1 MSKRIFSGIFF
12 VALAVLIIGISFTA
26 GILHDYYS
34 SQFAVGLM
42 NEAHAIGS
50 AVEQIGKEY
59 LSDDISDKY
68 QNRITLIG
76 ADGKVIFDSSADPA
90 EMENHSDR
98 KEFAEALSDG
108 EGTDERTSATLAEK
122 TVYAA
127 VKLRNG
133 SVLRIASTRL
143 SVLSIILAMA
153 QPLCFLLVIVLILS
167 GVFASMISK
176 KIVKPINDIDL
187 EKPSKTGIYQELYP
201 LVDKIE
207 SQKIELDERM
217 RELQREHD
225 SQDKLRREF
234 TANVSHELKT
244 PLTSISGFAEIIRD
258 GIVKEQ
264 DVKRFAG
271 NIYDETGRLITLVGD
286 IIKLSELDEG
296 ADNAQREPIDLYE
309 ISESVIGHLQSTAA
323 KSDVSITLSGESA
336 VINGSRQIL
345 DEMIYNLCDNAIKYN
360 KPGGFVKVNISKK
373 GFLAT
378 LSVEDNGIGIPEED
392 KERVFERFYRV
403 NKSHSKEIGGTGL
416 GLSIVKHS
424 AAFHNAKIELD
435 SLLGKGTT
443 IKIIFPTADSK

>member
-127 VKLRNG
+127 VKLRDG

-143 SVLSIILAMA
+143 SALSIILAMA

-176 KIVKPINDIDL
+176 KIVKPINEIDL

-296 ADNAQREPIDLYE
+296 ADNA
-309 ISESVIGHLQSTAA
+309 
-323 KSDVSITLSGESA
+323 
-336 VINGSRQIL
+336 
-345 DEMIYNLCDNAIKYN
+345 
-360 KPGGFVKVNISKK
+360 
-373 GFLAT
+373 
-378 LSVEDNGIGIPEED
+378 
-392 KERVFERFYRV
+392 
-403 NKSHSKEIGGTGL
+403 
-416 GLSIVKHS
+416 
-424 AAFHNAKIELD
+424 
-435 SLLGKGTT
+435 SL
-443 IKIIFPTADSK
+443 